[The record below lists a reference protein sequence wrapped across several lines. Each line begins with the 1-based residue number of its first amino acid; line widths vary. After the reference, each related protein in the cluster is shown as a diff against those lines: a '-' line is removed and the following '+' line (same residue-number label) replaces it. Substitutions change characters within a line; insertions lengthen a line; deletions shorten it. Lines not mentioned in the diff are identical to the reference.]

1 MAQQAAEGTRRGAQE
16 AGEAT
21 RRATH
26 EAGEG
31 ARRAT
36 QEATEGAK
44 RATQEAA
51 EAARR
56 VTQEAAEGARRFGEE
71 AAERGSG
78 AILAAAEIYNETA
91 QLTAQDLQ
99 AIATLSSIAAGGLA
113 DMRQAWMEWVGRS
126 LRTSTR
132 ATQQLLRVKSLEQ
145 LADLHRS
152 FLKESFDNLLEGS
165 AQLLRISSRVSED
178 ARRPI
183 EDRVAHLHEGE
194 QQERAA

>member
-1 MAQQAAEGTRRGAQE
+1 MAQQAAEGGRRGAQE

-21 RRATH
+21 RRATQ

-36 QEATEGAK
+36 QEAAEGAK
-44 RATQEAA
+44 RITREAA
-51 EAARR
+51 ETTRR
-56 VTQEAAEGARRFGEE
+56 AAEE
-71 AAERGSG
+71 ATERGAG
-78 AILAAAEIYNETA
+78 AIMAAAEIYNETA
-91 QLTAQDLQ
+91 QVTAQDLQ

-113 DMRQAWMEWVGRS
+113 DMRQAWMEWLNRS

-132 ATQQLLRVKSLEQ
+132 ATQQLLRVKSLDQ
-145 LADLHRS
+145 LADLQRS

-165 AQLLRISSRVSED
+165 VQLLRISSRVSED

-183 EDRVAHLHEGE
+183 EDRVAHLHAGE
-194 QQERAA
+194 SQQEEQRA